1 MPNRTLTASE
11 DSVLSTTQKAYL
23 LANPLI
29 VSLQPHV
36 LARDALY
43 KTPCHGA
50 VTIDRAMELDEIHAQ
65 YRARGATEPV
75 WIPSA
80 DTYSAAEDRFID
92 LHGMSSSL
100 Y

>member
-11 DSVLSTTQKAYL
+11 DSGLSTAQKAYL
-23 LANPLI
+23 LTHPLI

-43 KTPCHGA
+43 ITPCHGA

-65 YRARGATEPV
+65 YRARGAKEPV

-100 Y
+100 C